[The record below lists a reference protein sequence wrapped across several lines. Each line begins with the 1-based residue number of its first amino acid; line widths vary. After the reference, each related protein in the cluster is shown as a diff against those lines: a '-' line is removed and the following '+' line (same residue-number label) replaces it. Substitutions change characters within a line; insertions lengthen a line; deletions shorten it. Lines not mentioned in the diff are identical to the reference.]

1 MAAWLGKQIAHSN
14 YVDVRNI
21 RACFSQCGEYRY
33 LLTIPYNSEEDWTEV
48 ISVILKN
55 PSSAEEKCAD
65 GSVRR
70 VEEYVHRN
78 FPQCR
83 ELRILN
89 LFAYRATK
97 VEELQA
103 RISQEGFDSAVGPGN
118 DRFLRTSFC
127 NSTRIIA
134 AWGDPGKIDKALY
147 RCRVEQV
154 HQLLQPYAE
163 RLLKVVSPY
172 PRHALKWDY
181 EYQCRSYP
189 LTALTNME
197 N

>member
-1 MAAWLGKQIAHSN
+1 MAARLGRQIVHSN

-33 LLTIPYNSEEDWTEV
+33 LLTIPYNSEENRAEV

-55 PSSAEEKCAD
+55 PSSADENSAD
-65 GSVRR
+65 NSVNRA
-70 VEEYVHRN
+70 ENYVYRK
-78 FPQCR
+78 FPKCR

-89 LFAYRATK
+89 LFAYRATN

-103 RISQEGFDSAVGPGN
+103 RISQEGFDSAVGPEN

-127 NSTRIIA
+127 NSTCIIA
-134 AWGDPGKIDKALY
+134 AWGDPGKIDKAHY

-154 HQLLQPYAE
+154 HQILQPYAE

-172 PRHALKWDY
+172 PRHALKWAY